1 MPGVTDRDLGYD
13 SLIRELRALGQTSHP
28 RVYVGILQEDGEQY
42 YESWY
47 HTKGGRK
54 VTKSKITLAGYA
66 AANEFGATTSKGV
79 TIPERS
85 FLRSTVA
92 DNLAEYEAEI
102 RQIARDFL
110 DSAIKVPGSG
120 MRTLERGF
128 GRLGLQVK
136 ADVQNKIRDIKTPKN
151 ADITLARKYPA
162 NSPLQHTGRMRQS
175 ISHKVVMGGGAP

>member
-13 SLIRELRALGQTSHP
+13 SLIRGLRALGQAGHP

-42 YESWY
+42 YESWRWNK
-47 HTKGGRK
+47 TKKTRVPVEGGD
-54 VTKSKITLAGYA
+54 TLAGYA
-66 AANEFGATTSKGV
+66 AKNEFGTSR
-79 TIPERS
+79 IPERS

-128 GRLGLQVK
+128 GLLGLRVK

-151 ADITLARKYPA
+151 APSTLAKKYPGQ
-162 NSPLQHTGRMRQS
+162 NPLIHTGRMRQS